1 MEESVTMNE
10 QNLVRSNSRRNASSP
25 ETSYLGVGI
34 AIGAGM
40 GIILGVVFGVTLG
53 NMAFMGVGL
62 AIGVG
67 CGISIGSALD
77 ARSKRDDS

>member
-1 MEESVTMNE
+1 MNE
-10 QNLVRSNSRRNASSP
+10 QNLVSSYSHRNAISRK
-25 ETSYLGVGI
+25 TSYLGVGI

-67 CGISIGSALD
+67 CGLSIGSALD
-77 ARSKRDDS
+77 ARSKRDHS